1 MKSKY
6 FILLFLIILCSCSKK
21 QEQKV
26 EPLSKNAIEAL
37 NVLNEKKTFV
47 DDASFSNIKKR
58 IENYDRGGNF
68 WKYAV
73 VVYVFLM
80 GFMALLVSYL
90 MSSEERK
97 RPFPIWKGYLL
108 LFTGGFFGIH
118 KTVIC
123 RWDGFVNC
131 ILFWAL
137 FLFNFSTIMIYWIY
151 PKLLF
156 YIPEY
161 NLFTRII
168 FLILV
173 LMLVLDFFLIPYY
186 VFRYNANYFR
196 KNKSEDRMLIGKSDS
211 YDSANEIVNKEI
223 GQVNKDLENINIY
236 VKEDYFIE
244 DPNKDKTFWGSL
256 TRGAKSV
263 ITFGNSNKLEM
274 EMNRLRCLSACCDEL
289 GDLYDSCQFC
299 NEELSDRL
307 ISSRIAVY
315 RNLYL
320 AKELIGIVK
329 NKLSTKQQ
337 SLLVDY
343 YFKCDMPKYQ
353 MNINGIA
360 NLDVSF
366 NSEVFLDSLGSDL
379 TVIFDNLNT
388 KLENESLSKKDF
400 VDAAVL
406 TGLNVFVNGLS
417 AIIDLNIR
425 TKEARSEVQTQTS
438 NALLY
443 IDEAVIGIQEYQ
455 KYILRQKEILEALEK
470 ANIAFIQAY
479 VPLREQVFGK
489 PTFWKFLT
497 GIPKNREL
505 FKTNEFREDLQHLI
519 LVCTEYSKINQSK
532 I

>member
-6 FILLFLIILCSCSKK
+6 FILFILIVLCSCSKK
-21 QEQKV
+21 QEKEV
-26 EPLSKNAIEAL
+26 RPLSVNAVEAISIL
-37 NVLNEKKTFV
+37 EENKTYV
-47 DDASFSNIKKR
+47 DDTSFSNIKNR
-58 IENYDRGGNF
+58 IEDYDRGGKI
-68 WKYAV
+68 WKYAIAIFV
-73 VVYVFLM
+73 LIIVFA
-80 GFMALLVSYL
+80 ALFVTRAI
-90 MSSEERK
+90 SSEERK

-108 LFTGGFFGIH
+108 LFTVGFLGIH

-196 KNKSEDRMLIGKSDS
+196 KNKSEDRMLISKSDL
-211 YDSANEIVNKEI
+211 YDSANKFVNKEI
-223 GQVNKDLENINIY
+223 RQVNKQLENINIY

-244 DPNKDKTFWGSL
+244 DPNKDMTFWGSL

-263 ITFGNSNKLEM
+263 ITFGNSNKLEI
-274 EMNRLRCLSACCDEL
+274 EMNRLRCLSTCCDEL
-289 GDLYDSCQFC
+289 GDLYDSCRFC
-299 NEELSDRL
+299 NEILSGDL

>member
-6 FILLFLIILCSCSKK
+6 FILFILIVLCSCSKK
-21 QEQKV
+21 QEKEV
-26 EPLSKNAIEAL
+26 RPLSVNAVEAISIL
-37 NVLNEKKTFV
+37 EENKTYV
-47 DDASFSNIKKR
+47 DDTSFSNIKNR
-58 IENYDRGGNF
+58 IENYDRGGKI
-68 WKYAV
+68 WKYAIAIFV
-73 VVYVFLM
+73 LIIVFA
-80 GFMALLVSYL
+80 ALFVTRAI
-90 MSSEERK
+90 SSEERK

-108 LFTGGFFGIH
+108 LFTVGFLGIH

-186 VFRYNANYFR
+186 LFRYNANYFR
-196 KNKSEDRMLIGKSDS
+196 KNKSEDRMLISKSDL
-211 YDSANEIVNKEI
+211 YDSANKFVNKEI
-223 GQVNKDLENINIY
+223 RQVNKQLENINIY

-244 DPNKDKTFWGSL
+244 DPNKDMTFWGSL

-263 ITFGNSNKLEM
+263 ITFGNSNKLEI
-274 EMNRLRCLSACCDEL
+274 EMNRLRCLSTCCDEL
-289 GDLYDSCQFC
+289 GDLYDSCRFC
-299 NEELSDRL
+299 NEILSGDL

>member
-1 MKSKY
+1 
-6 FILLFLIILCSCSKK
+6 
-21 QEQKV
+21 
-26 EPLSKNAIEAL
+26 
-37 NVLNEKKTFV
+37 
-47 DDASFSNIKKR
+47 
-58 IENYDRGGNF
+58 
-68 WKYAV
+68 
-73 VVYVFLM
+73 
-80 GFMALLVSYL
+80 
-90 MSSEERK
+90 
-97 RPFPIWKGYLL
+97 
-108 LFTGGFFGIH
+108 
-118 KTVIC
+118 
-123 RWDGFVNC
+123 
-131 ILFWAL
+131 
-137 FLFNFSTIMIYWIY
+137 
-151 PKLLF
+151 
-156 YIPEY
+156 
-161 NLFTRII
+161 
-168 FLILV
+168 
-173 LMLVLDFFLIPYY
+173 MLVLDFFLIPYY

-256 TRGAKSV
+256 TRGAKNF

-274 EMNRLRCLSACCDEL
+274 EMNRLRCLSTCCDEL
-289 GDLYDSCQFC
+289 GDLYDSCRFC
-299 NEELSDRL
+299 NEILSGDL

-425 TKEARSEVQTQTS
+425 TKEARSEVQTQTT